1 MAAERL
7 EFKDLIRRLRM
18 ERGLSQAELAERLG
32 MAQRTVS
39 SWETGDALPRP
50 RVIRKLAQIL
60 NYPEAD
66 LMIAANLAR
75 TAAEAKRIAES
86 DRPVYDIREPRNQLL
101 RLVREAT
108 ENEIYIL
115 LDLARSL
122 RRAREQQAKR
132 GSRAKAAE
140 NGA

>member
-50 RVIRKLAQIL
+50 RVIRKLAQVL

-86 DRPVYDIREPRNQLL
+86 DRPVYDVREPRNQLI
-101 RLVREAT
+101 RFVREARD
-108 ENEIYIL
+108 NEIAIL
-115 LDLARSL
+115 WDLARSL
-122 RRAREQQAKR
+122 RRAREQREAR
-132 GSRAKAAE
+132 RAGTKAAE